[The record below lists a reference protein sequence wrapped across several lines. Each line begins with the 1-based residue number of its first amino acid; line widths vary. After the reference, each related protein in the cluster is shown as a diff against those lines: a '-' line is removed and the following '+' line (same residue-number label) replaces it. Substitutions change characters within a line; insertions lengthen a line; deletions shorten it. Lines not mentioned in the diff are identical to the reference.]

1 MMYAHFTTGIDNYK
15 DNTISHGTY
24 TLELLDTETTDR
36 NINQVFYDNL
46 SVRRTKTVEV
56 LYSGGL
62 DSEAVLN
69 SCIINNIPVIAI
81 TMKLTVNGCII
92 NTHDL
97 YYSEKYCVEHNIEQK
112 IVELDVGKF
121 FENGDYIRYLEP
133 YCITEPHVAT
143 HFWLLNQCTGFPV
156 IGGDY
161 RWPWQNLKILS
172 PLRHIYCWY
181 DRYMI
186 DNRIDGIG
194 SMLDH
199 SIDSHRL
206 LISKHMELYD
216 TNLHDGLRDTKLGQL
231 KKDVYESLGLGT
243 FQKRIPNYGYD
254 NIPRDVLNKDKY
266 KVELIKRYGGVKSIV
281 KWNNNIAESL
291 NGAPG
296 INDRFI

>member
-15 DNTISHGTY
+15 DNTISPGTY

-36 NINQVFYDNL
+36 NINQVFFDNL
-46 SVRRTKTVEV
+46 SIRQTKTVEV

-81 TMKLTVNGCII
+81 TMKLTVNNCII

-97 YYSEKYCVEHNIEQK
+97 YYSEKYCRDNNIEQK

-121 FENGDYIRYLEP
+121 FENGDYIRYLDP
-133 YCITEPHVAT
+133 YVITEPHVAT

-161 RWPWQNLKILS
+161 RWPWHNLKILS
-172 PLRHIYCWY
+172 PQRYEYSWY

-199 SIDSHRL
+199 NIDSHRL
-206 LISKHMELYD
+206 LISKHMELYND
-216 TNLHDGLRDTKLGQL
+216 RIHGGVDVKISQL
-231 KKDVYESLGLGT
+231 KKNVFESLGLGI
-243 FQKRIPNYGYD
+243 FEKRLRSYGYEV
-254 NIPRDVLNKDKY
+254 NRHVFNKDKY
-266 KVELIKRYGGVKSIV
+266 KVELIKRYGVFKSIV
-281 KWNNNIAESL
+281 KWNNAMAESL
-291 NGAPG
+291 NGVPG
-296 INDRFI
+296 VNDRFI

>member
-1 MMYAHFTTGIDNYK
+1 MMYANFTTGIDGYK
-15 DNTISHGTY
+15 KNTISTATY
-24 TLELLDTETTDR
+24 TLELLDTPTTNR

-46 SVRRTKTVEV
+46 SSRQTKTVEV

-62 DSEAVLN
+62 DSECILN
-69 SCIINNIPVIAI
+69 SCIINNIPVRAI
-81 TMKLTVNGCII
+81 TMKLTVNDCII

-97 YYSEKYCVEHNIEQK
+97 YYSEKYCREHNIEQK
-112 IVELDVGKF
+112 IVELDVSKF

-133 YCITEPHVAT
+133 YSITEPHVAT

-172 PLRHIYCWY
+172 PQRYEYSWY

-206 LISKHMELYD
+206 LISKHMELYNVNIHGGVD
-216 TNLHDGLRDTKLGQL
+216 VKIAQL
-231 KKDVYESLGLGT
+231 KKDIFESLKLGI
-243 FQKRIPNYGYD
+243 FEKRLRSYGYEV
-254 NIPRDVLNKDKY
+254 NYPVFNKDKY
-266 KVELIKRYGGVKSIV
+266 KVELIKQYGGFKSVI
-281 KWNNNIAESL
+281 KWNNTIAESL
-291 NGAPG
+291 NGVPG
-296 INDRFI
+296 VNDRFI

>member
-1 MMYAHFTTGIDNYK
+1 MMYANFTTGIDGYK
-15 DNTISHGTY
+15 KNTISPGTY
-24 TLELLDTETTDR
+24 TLELLDTEITNR
-36 NINQVFYDNL
+36 NINQVFFDNL
-46 SVRRTKTVEV
+46 SIRQTKTVEV

-62 DSEAVLN
+62 DSESVLS
-69 SCIINNIPVIAI
+69 SCTINNIPVRAI

-97 YYSEKYCVEHNIEQK
+97 YYSEKYCREHNIEQS
-112 IVELDVGKF
+112 IVELDVYSF

-161 RWPWQNLKILS
+161 RWPWHDLKILS
-172 PLRHIYCWY
+172 PQRYEYSLC

-206 LISKHMELYD
+206 LISKHMELYNVNIHGGVD
-216 TNLHDGLRDTKLGQL
+216 VKIAQL
-231 KKDVYESLGLGT
+231 KKDIFESLGLGT
-243 FQKRIPNYGYD
+243 FEKRLRSYGYEV
-254 NIPRDVLNKDKY
+254 NYPVFNKDKH
-266 KVELIKRYGGVKSIV
+266 KVELIKRYGGYKSIV
-281 KWNNNIAESL
+281 KWNNAIAESL
-291 NGAPG
+291 NGVPG
-296 INDRFI
+296 TNDRFI

>member
-15 DNTISHGTY
+15 DNTISPKTY

-36 NINQVFYDNL
+36 NINQVFFDNL
-46 SVRRTKTVEV
+46 SIRQTKTVEV

-62 DSEAVLN
+62 DSEAVLS
-69 SCIINNIPVIAI
+69 SCTINNIPVRAI
-81 TMKLTVNGCII
+81 TMKLTVNDCII

-97 YYSEKYCVEHNIEQK
+97 YYSEKYSREHNVEQK

-121 FENGDYIRYLEP
+121 FENGDYIRYLDP

-161 RWPWQNLKILS
+161 RWPWHNLKILS
-172 PLRHIYCWY
+172 PQRYEYSWY

-199 SIDSHRL
+199 NIDSHRL
-206 LISKHMELYD
+206 LISKHMELYND
-216 TNLHDGLRDTKLGQL
+216 SIHGGNDVKISQL
-231 KKDVYESLGLGT
+231 KKNIFESLGLGI
-243 FQKRIPNYGYD
+243 FEKRLRSYGYEV
-254 NIPRDVLNKDKY
+254 NRHVFNKDKY
-266 KVELIKRYGGVKSIV
+266 KVELIKRYGVCKPIV
-281 KWNNNIAESL
+281 KWNNIIAESL
-291 NGAPG
+291 SG
-296 INDRFI
+296 ISGTNDRLI